1 MIVYDK
7 EIDTI
12 QVLTPARLHCV
23 YPDPVKPLF
32 IFLQDTP
39 GWCPYRKIVTDNR
52 TIRVKLAISES
63 VMRKHLLYNPVYI
76 RAIYGHSPLVKE
88 EEQEYDMFLKQVQKQ
103 LVTEHESPTI
113 DEFGMHV
120 YMRLE
125 IGNNN
130 QDVDL
135 RYTEDAQL
143 EKLYHYDICNSKL
156 QLSGVGVEEGFLQP
170 GLASTQ

>member
-7 EIDTI
+7 EVDTS
-12 QVLTPARLHCV
+12 QALVPTRLHCV
-23 YPDPVKPLF
+23 HPDPVKPLF

-39 GWCPYRKIVTDNR
+39 GWCPYRKIVTENR
-52 TIRVKLAISES
+52 TIRVRLAISES
-63 VMRKHLLYNPVYI
+63 VMRRHMLYHPVYI

-88 EEQEYDMFLKQVQKQ
+88 EEQEYDMFQHQVERQ
-103 LVTEHESPTI
+103 LVTEHEFPVI

-120 YMRLE
+120 YVRLE

-135 RYTEDAQL
+135 RYTEDTTL
-143 EKLYHYDICNSKL
+143 EKLYHYDICDSKL
-156 QLSGVGVEEGFLQP
+156 QLSGVRMDESHIQP
-170 GLASTQ
+170 SLVST

>member
-1 MIVYDK
+1 MIVYDS
-7 EIDTI
+7 EVNTT
-12 QVLTPARLHCV
+12 QVLVPARLHCV

-32 IFLQDTP
+32 VFLQDSP
-39 GWCPYRKIVTDNR
+39 GWCPYRKIVTENR
-52 TIRVKLAISES
+52 TLRVKLPITES
-63 VMRKHLLYNPVYI
+63 ILRRHMLYTPVYI

-88 EEQEYDMFLKQVQKQ
+88 EEQEYDKFHEQVAKQ
-103 LVTEHESPTI
+103 LITEHEFPVI

-135 RYTEDAQL
+135 RYTEDINL
-143 EKLYHYDICNSKL
+143 EKLYHYDICDSKL
-156 QLSGVGVEEGFLQP
+156 QLSGSRVEKNHLQSSLVGTE
-170 GLASTQ
+170 